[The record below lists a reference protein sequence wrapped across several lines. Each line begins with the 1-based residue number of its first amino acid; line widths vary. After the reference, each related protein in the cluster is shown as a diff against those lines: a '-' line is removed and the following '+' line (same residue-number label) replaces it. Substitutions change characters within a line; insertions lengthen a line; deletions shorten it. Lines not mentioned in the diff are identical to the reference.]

1 MVVYLLVEA
10 VILLGGLG
18 YRYFGTTHFRLGRD
32 DLWTILIGAFYLLLI
47 PQVLVRSIAAR
58 ISLTVVFAV
67 QIGVFLFSYV
77 LQSPEGWWQATEL
90 GRFQAIGRVVFFS
103 VYIALL
109 NRPPISSVLRD

>member
-1 MVVYLLVEA
+1 MTGVQTCALP
-10 VILLGGLG
+10 I
-18 YRYFGTTHFRLGRD
+18 
-32 DLWTILIGAFYLLLI
+32 
-47 PQVLVRSIAAR
+47 SR